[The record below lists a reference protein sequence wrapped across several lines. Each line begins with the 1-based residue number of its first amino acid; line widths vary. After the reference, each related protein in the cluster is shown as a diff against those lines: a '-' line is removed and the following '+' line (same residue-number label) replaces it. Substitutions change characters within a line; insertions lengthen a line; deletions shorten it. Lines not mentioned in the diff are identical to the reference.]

1 MRIFLLIAPDLSLLR
16 KQVGRQILH
25 RERRL
30 RSGLR
35 RRNKSR
41 SKRGWPG
48 RESRPP
54 IRGLAPSTARDQN
67 INEMELGKLPS
78 RDVTPAVNRPAPCV
92 RKNACAQW
100 SKAVPFILDK
110 RWREGLP

>member
-1 MRIFLLIAPDLSLLR
+1 MGAFIGSADSAAACAAEISHDA
-16 KQVGRQILH
+16 
-25 RERRL
+25 
-30 RSGLR
+30 
-35 RRNKSR
+35 
-41 SKRGWPG
+41 KRGWPG

-78 RDVTPAVNRPAPCV
+78 RDVTPTVNRPASCI
-92 RKNACAQW
+92 RKNACAQR
-100 SKAVPFILDK
+100 SKAVPSILDK